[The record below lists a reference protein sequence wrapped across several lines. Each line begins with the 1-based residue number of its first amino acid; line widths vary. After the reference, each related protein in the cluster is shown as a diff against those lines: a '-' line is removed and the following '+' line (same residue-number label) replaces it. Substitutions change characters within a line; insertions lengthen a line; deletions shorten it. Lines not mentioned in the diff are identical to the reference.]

1 MLHHVEKNENVKQS
15 SNGAFRAMFQVI
27 ETTHKFS
34 RLIHSS
40 LFQLSLCVSPQTTSL
55 HACFAKIIESIISST
70 STAPFHNIIVIV
82 VMEDRHSISEP
93 RLLNAAIPSWS
104 VEITREGVNDPIDTI
119 EISEQ
124 TLPPRVKKGKVIW
137 RLPTDSSKTVSKMF
151 LSFMLF
157 SN

>member
-1 MLHHVEKNENVKQS
+1 MYVHLHAQNENVKHGS
-15 SNGAFRAMFQVI
+15 SGAFRAMFQVI

-40 LFQLSLCVSPQTTSL
+40 LFQLLLCVTSL
-55 HACFAKIIESIISST
+55 LACFAKIIESIISNT
-70 STAPFHNIIVIV
+70 STAPFHNITVII

-137 RLPTDSSKTVSKMF
+137 RLPTDSSKTVSKTF
-151 LSFMLF
+151 
-157 SN
+157 